1 MWKLDCK
8 RMYVTY
14 FGGDEYSGPD
24 TDFMDVV
31 LSFVP
36 ESNVSAT
43 TSKGSFWNVDDTG
56 PCGPCSGIYYD
67 LIGNRN
73 PDTPVVLNDPT
84 CPLLLNLVFIQGSR
98 WCFETVA
105 S

>member
-1 MWKLDCK
+1 MQMWKLDCK

-43 TSKGSFWNVDDTG
+43 TSKVLSFA
-56 PCGPCSGIYYD
+56 
-67 LIGNRN
+67 
-73 PDTPVVLNDPT
+73 
-84 CPLLLNLVFIQGSR
+84 LLLHGCICTLPTRFTYNLMVLQLTGKFLE
-98 WCFETVA
+98 C
-105 S
+105 